1 VLQIATP
8 IDVALA
14 LNMEGSNVFEDPHS
28 FIMEIFKLFFNM
40 VTKKMEF

>member
-28 FIMEIFKLFFNM
+28 FIMEIFKFNM